1 MNGSTSRI
9 LAFDPGEQ
17 TGVALVEDGDWIWAM
32 TCKAKAFENYAF
44 LLALTSMSKPTLVI
58 IETPPSQTPHFNQ
71 DQSQVYQLVKSY
83 YEVAGYTVQC
93 LTPGNWKK
101 LIPRSKISSDHM
113 KDAVDMSVLQYR
125 KELKK

>member
-17 TGVALVEDGDWIWAM
+17 TGIALIEDGDWVWGM
-32 TCKAKAFENYAF
+32 TCKEIAFQRYEF
-44 LLALTSMSKPTLVI
+44 ILALTSMSKPTLIV
-58 IETPPSQTPHFNQ
+58 IETPPTQTPHFNQ
-71 DQSQVYQLVKSY
+71 AQTNVFTLVKSY

-101 LIPRSKISSDHM
+101 LVPRSKISSDHM
-113 KDAVDMSVLQYR
+113 KDAVDMAVLQFR